1 MLKKTFLL
9 TSLLVCTLSLGAK
22 VTPAKLL
29 TDNMVLQQKSNV
41 CMWGSAEPNSTVKI
55 TTSWSKQKA
64 KTKCDSKGQWSVK
77 IATPAASNAP
87 QTVTFAD
94 GKGKPLTLSNVLI
107 GEVWVASGQSNMDM
121 GMSTYPDCP
130 VEGGQEVIA
139 TSGQYSG
146 IRMFTVQKPSNSMTP
161 QDTVVGGTWRTSC
174 PKNVRE
180 FSATAY
186 FFAIMLNKVLNI
198 PIGIITSSWG
208 GTRIESW
215 LPRDRAD
222 KYTGAS
228 NRYNDP
234 QPNFP
239 NQPSALFNG
248 MINPITRYNCA
259 GFIWYQGEANLS
271 ATDYDSMLKDLSSS
285 WRKLW
290 GLGDL
295 PFYIVEIAPFDYSP
309 WVPDLTDAGRLRALQ
324 FKAAHEIVN
333 SGIVGTNDLVRP
345 YEQHQI
351 HPAKKREVGNRLA
364 YLALHYNYGMPELP
378 CEGPSFKS
386 MEINSDKAII
396 TFNNIDLGFST
407 PTGPLTG
414 FEIAGDDKVFH
425 PANAQIIEHR
435 RIQVSSPDVK
445 TPVAVRYCYK
455 DFLLGNVLDLHGFP
469 LFPFR
474 TDNW

>member
-1 MLKKTFLL
+1 M
-9 TSLLVCTLSLGAK
+9 
-22 VTPAKLL
+22 
-29 TDNMVLQQKSNV
+29 
-41 CMWGSAEPNSTVKI
+41 
-55 TTSWSKQKA
+55 
-64 KTKCDSKGQWSVK
+64 
-77 IATPAASNAP
+77 
-87 QTVTFAD
+87 
-94 GKGKPLTLSNVLI
+94 
-107 GEVWVASGQSNMDM
+107 
-121 GMSTYPDCP
+121 
-130 VEGGQEVIA
+130 
-139 TSGQYSG
+139 
-146 IRMFTVQKPSNSMTP
+146 
-161 QDTVVGGTWRTSC
+161 
-174 PKNVRE
+174 
-180 FSATAY
+180 
-186 FFAIMLNKVLNI
+186 
-198 PIGIITSSWG
+198 
-208 GTRIESW
+208 
-215 LPRDRAD
+215 
-222 KYTGAS
+222 
-228 NRYNDP
+228 
-234 QPNFP
+234 
-239 NQPSALFNG
+239 
-248 MINPITRYNCA
+248 
-259 GFIWYQGEANLS
+259 
-271 ATDYDSMLKDLSSS
+271 
-285 WRKLW
+285 
-290 GLGDL
+290 
-295 PFYIVEIAPFDYSP
+295 
-309 WVPDLTDAGRLRALQ
+309 Q

-396 TFNNIDLGFST
+396 TFNNSDLGFST